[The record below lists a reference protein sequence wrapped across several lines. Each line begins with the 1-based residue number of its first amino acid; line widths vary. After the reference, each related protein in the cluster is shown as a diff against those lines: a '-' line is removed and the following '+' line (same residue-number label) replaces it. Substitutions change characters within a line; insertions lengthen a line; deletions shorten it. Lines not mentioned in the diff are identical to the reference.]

1 LHNKESDGKVLCV
14 TYPFPVA
21 TDEFE
26 DKRVLVTGG
35 TKGMG
40 EAIVRRFLLAGA
52 SVVTTGRSV
61 LPAGQHPTLFVQ
73 ADVSSTEDVEKVA
86 NLVQCEWG
94 GIDILVN
101 NVGGSRVPND
111 GFQALSDEDWERA
124 LNANLLA
131 AVRMNRA
138 FVPGMIERQ
147 WGVVLHISS
156 FQQRPSLQ
164 DASLAYTCAKGAL
177 STYNKGLA
185 NEVGPKGVR
194 VNMIS
199 PGYVETSGVHGM
211 IVEMVKSQGI
221 NEEAARREL
230 MNMSGGIPIGGSGT
244 LEEVAELVAFL
255 ASDRGA
261 SIHGADYVI
270 ERGMLPTM

>member
-1 LHNKESDGKVLCV
+1 MFGVN
-14 TYPFPVA
+14 YPFPFA
-21 TDEFE
+21 IDEFE

-52 SVVTTGRSV
+52 SVVTTARRP
-61 LPAGQHPTLFVQ
+61 LPAGQHPTMFVQ
-73 ADVSSTEDVEKVA
+73 ADVSSVADVEKVA

-101 NVGGSRVPND
+101 NVGGSQATNE
-111 GFQALSDEDWERA
+111 GFQALTDEDWERA

-156 FQQRPSLQ
+156 FQQRVPPHDST
-164 DASLAYTCAKGAL
+164 LAYAAAKGAL
-177 STYNKGLA
+177 SIYNKGLA
-185 NEVGPKGVR
+185 DEVGPNGVR

-199 PGYVETSGVHGM
+199 PGSVETAGVHGM
-211 IVEMVKSQGI
+211 ILDMVKSKGLD
-221 NEEAARREL
+221 EDAARREL
-230 MNMSGGIPIGGSGT
+230 ANMSGGGIPIGRPGT
-244 LEEVAELVAFL
+244 PEEVAELVAFL
-255 ASDRGA
+255 ASNRGA

-270 ERGMLPTM
+270 DRGMLPAV

>member
-1 LHNKESDGKVLCV
+1 M

-52 SVVTTGRSV
+52 SVVTTGRSA

-73 ADVSSTEDVEKVA
+73 ADVSTAEGVETVA

-101 NVGGSRVPND
+101 NAGGSRMSKE
-111 GFQALSDEDWERA
+111 GFQALSGEDWQRA
-124 LNANLLA
+124 LNVNLLA
-131 AVRMNRA
+131 AVRMDRA
-138 FVPGMIERQ
+138 FVPGMVERQ

-156 FQQRPSLQ
+156 FQPGLPPQG
-164 DASLAYTCAKGAL
+164 ASLAYEAAKAAL

-185 NEVGPKGVR
+185 IEVGSKGVR

-199 PGYVETSGVHGM
+199 QGSVETNAIGRLGTP
-211 IVEMVKSQGI
+211 
-221 NEEAARREL
+221 EE
-230 MNMSGGIPIGGSGT
+230 I
-244 LEEVAELVAFL
+244 AEIAAFL
-255 ASDRGA
+255 ASDRAA
-261 SIHGADYVI
+261 SVHGVDYVI
-270 ERGMLPTM
+270 ERGMLPAV

>member
-1 LHNKESDGKVLCV
+1 MA
-14 TYPFPVA
+14 YPFPVA

-52 SVVTTGRSV
+52 SVVTTGRSA

-73 ADVSSTEDVEKVA
+73 ADVSSAAGVEMLA

-101 NVGGSRVPND
+101 NVGGSRMPNE
-111 GFQALSDEDWERA
+111 GFQALSEEDWQRA
-124 LNANLLA
+124 LNTNLLA

-138 FVPGMIERQ
+138 FVPGMIERRE
-147 WGVVLHISS
+147 GVVLHVAS
-156 FQQRPSLQ
+156 FQQPLPPQ
-164 DASLAYTCAKGAL
+164 EVSLAYACAQAAL

-185 NEVGPKGVR
+185 NEVGPQGVR
-194 VNMIS
+194 VNMVS
-199 PGYVETSGVHGM
+199 QGSVET
-211 IVEMVKSQGI
+211 
-221 NEEAARREL
+221 L
-230 MNMSGGIPIGGSGT
+230 PIGWPGT
-244 LEEVAELVAFL
+244 LEEVAEVVAFL

-261 SIHGADYVI
+261 SIHGVDYVI
-270 ERGMLPTM
+270 ERGALPLL